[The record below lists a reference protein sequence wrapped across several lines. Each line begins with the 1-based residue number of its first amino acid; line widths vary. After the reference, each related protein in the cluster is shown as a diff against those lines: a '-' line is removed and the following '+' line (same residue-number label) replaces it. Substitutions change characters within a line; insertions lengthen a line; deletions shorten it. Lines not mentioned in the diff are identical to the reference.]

1 MLTLVKATDQ
11 VEAVSEETTQ
21 EAEMQVVW
29 EELAV
34 EEVEQVLTK
43 WLVNK
48 I

>member
-1 MLTLVKATDQ
+1 LVKATDQ